1 MSKLAETPFSLVCTI
16 TRADASDI
24 QAMRGSLISETES
37 RSSDEH
43 TFSFR
48 LDEANAKDLRAMW
61 NTRIRGLIAA
71 DEILQAIESAGS
83 STKDD
88 SKEA

>member
-1 MSKLAETPFSLVCTI
+1 MAETPFSLVCTI
-16 TRADASDI
+16 RRADATDI
-24 QAMRGSLISETES
+24 QAMRDSLISETES
-37 RSSDEH
+37 LKH
-43 TFSFR
+43 NQNTFSFR

-71 DEILQAIESAGS
+71 DEILQAIETAGS

-88 SKEA
+88 SIDA

>member
-1 MSKLAETPFSLVCTI
+1 MIIMAETPFSLVCTI
-16 TRADASDI
+16 SRSNASDI
-24 QAMRGSLISETES
+24 QAMRDSLVSETES
-37 RSSDEH
+37 ESFELN

-48 LDEANAKDLRAMW
+48 LNEANAKDLRAMW

-83 STKDD
+83 STKDN
-88 SKEA
+88 SKDA

>member
-1 MSKLAETPFSLVCTI
+1 MVVAGTPYSLVCVVTQ
-16 TRADASDI
+16 TDADDL
-24 QAMRGSLISETES
+24 QALRDSLVSETES
-37 RSSDEH
+37 QLVDSN
-43 TFSFR
+43 SFCFELR
-48 LDEANAKDLRAMW
+48 EQNAKDLRAMW

-88 SKEA
+88 SVQA

>member
-1 MSKLAETPFSLVCTI
+1 MAETPFTLVCTI
-16 TRADASDI
+16 SRDDVADI
-24 QAMRGSLISETES
+24 QAMRDSLISETTSAMVSEN
-37 RSSDEH
+37 

-48 LDEANAKDLRAMW
+48 LDEANAKDMRAMW

-71 DEILQAIESAGS
+71 DEILQAIETAGS

-88 SKEA
+88 SSNA

>member
-1 MSKLAETPFSLVCTI
+1 MIQLAETPFSLVCTI
-16 TRADASDI
+16 TRANASHI
-24 QAMRGSLISETES
+24 QAMRDSLVSETES
-37 RSSDEH
+37 QANDEQS
-43 TFSFR
+43 FSFQ

-71 DEILQAIESAGS
+71 DEILQAIETAGS

-88 SKEA
+88 STKA

>member
-1 MSKLAETPFSLVCTI
+1 MAETPFSLLCTI

-24 QAMRGSLISETES
+24 RAMRDSLVSETES
-37 RSSDEH
+37 QATDDH

-71 DEILQAIESAGS
+71 DEILQAIQSAGS

-88 SKEA
+88 SMEA

>member
-1 MSKLAETPFSLVCTI
+1 MAETPFSLVCTI
-16 TRADASDI
+16 FRSNAADI
-24 QAMRGSLISETES
+24 QAMRDSLVSETES
-37 RSSDEH
+37 ESFEDD

-83 STKDD
+83 STKDN

>member
-1 MSKLAETPFSLVCTI
+1 MAETPFSLVCTI
-16 TRADASDI
+16 SRSSASDI
-24 QAMRGSLISETES
+24 QAMRDSLVSETES
-37 RSSDEH
+37 ESSEDN

-48 LDEANAKDLRAMW
+48 LNEANAKDLRAMW

-83 STKDD
+83 STKDN

>member
-1 MSKLAETPFSLVCTI
+1 MAETPFSLVCTI
-16 TRADASDI
+16 SRSNASDI
-24 QAMRGSLISETES
+24 QAMRDSLVSETES
-37 RSSDEH
+37 ESSEDN

-48 LDEANAKDLRAMW
+48 LNEANVKDLRAMW

-83 STKDD
+83 STKDN

>member
-1 MSKLAETPFSLVCTI
+1 MQ
-16 TRADASDI
+16 D
-24 QAMRGSLISETES
+24 SLISETES
-37 RSSDEH
+37 TSIDDC

-83 STKDD
+83 STKDNSMD
-88 SKEA
+88 S

>member
-1 MSKLAETPFSLVCTI
+1 MSMAETPFSLVCTI
-16 TRADASDI
+16 RRLDSDDIRAFQD
-24 QAMRGSLISETES
+24 SLISETQS
-37 RSSDEH
+37 TTIDENS
-43 TFSFR
+43 FSFR

-71 DEILQAIESAGS
+71 DEILQAIETAGS
-83 STKDD
+83 STKGD

>member
-1 MSKLAETPFSLVCTI
+1 MAETPFSLVCTI

-24 QAMRGSLISETES
+24 QAMRDSLISETES
-37 RSSDEH
+37 RASDEH

-88 SKEA
+88 SKVA

>member
-1 MSKLAETPFSLVCTI
+1 MSVLAETPFSLLCTI

-24 QAMRGSLISETES
+24 RAMRDSLISETES
-37 RSSDEH
+37 QASDDH

-88 SKEA
+88 SKET

>member
-1 MSKLAETPFSLVCTI
+1 MRRLAETPFSLVCTI
-16 TRADASDI
+16 RRADAADI
-24 QAMRGSLISETES
+24 QAMRDSLASETES
-37 RSSDEH
+37 ESVDAN
-43 TFSFR
+43 TFAFQ
-48 LDEANAKDLRAMW
+48 LQEANAKDLRAMW

-88 SKEA
+88 SKDV

>member
-1 MSKLAETPFSLVCTI
+1 MRDSLV
-16 TRADASDI
+16 SD
-24 QAMRGSLISETES
+24 TES
-37 RSSDEH
+37 ESFEDD

-83 STKDD
+83 STKDN

>member
-1 MSKLAETPFSLVCTI
+1 MAETPFTLVCTI
-16 TRADASDI
+16 SRDDVADI
-24 QAMRGSLISETES
+24 QAMRDSLVSETT
-37 RSSDEH
+37 SSMVSEN

-48 LDEANAKDLRAMW
+48 LDEANAKDMRAMW

-71 DEILQAIESAGS
+71 DEILQAIETAGS

-88 SKEA
+88 SSDA

>member
-1 MSKLAETPFSLVCTI
+1 MAETPFSLVCTI
-16 TRADASDI
+16 RRADATDI
-24 QAMRGSLISETES
+24 QAMRDSLISETES
-37 RSSDEH
+37 VKGNQN

-71 DEILQAIESAGS
+71 DEILQAIETAGS

-88 SKEA
+88 S

>member
-1 MSKLAETPFSLVCTI
+1 MAETPFSLVCTI
-16 TRADASDI
+16 RRADATDI
-24 QAMRGSLISETES
+24 QAMRDSLISETES
-37 RSSDEH
+37 LKH
-43 TFSFR
+43 NQNTFSFR

-71 DEILQAIESAGS
+71 DEILQAIETAGS

-88 SKEA
+88 SKGA

>member
-1 MSKLAETPFSLVCTI
+1 MAETPFSIVCTI
-16 TRADASDI
+16 SRSNASDI
-24 QAMRGSLISETES
+24 QAMRDSLVSETES
-37 RSSDEH
+37 ESFEDD

-83 STKDD
+83 STKDN

>member
-1 MSKLAETPFSLVCTI
+1 MAETPFSLVCSI
-16 TRADASDI
+16 TRANATDI
-24 QAMRGSLISETES
+24 QAMRDSLVSETES
-37 RSSDEH
+37 H
-43 TFSFR
+43 MAGKNTFSFR

-71 DEILQAIESAGS
+71 DEILQAIETAGS

-88 SKEA
+88 SSSA

>member
-1 MSKLAETPFSLVCTI
+1 MVVAGTPYSLVCVVTQ
-16 TRADASDI
+16 TNADDL
-24 QAMRGSLISETES
+24 QALRDSLVSETES
-37 RSSDEH
+37 KLVDSNS
-43 TFSFR
+43 FSFE
-48 LDEANAKDLRAMW
+48 LHEQNAKDLRAMW

-88 SKEA
+88 SVQA

>member
-1 MSKLAETPFSLVCTI
+1 MSKLAETPFSVVCTI

-24 QAMRGSLISETES
+24 QAMRDSLISETES
-37 RSSDEH
+37 RASDEH

-88 SKEA
+88 SMEA

>member
-1 MSKLAETPFSLVCTI
+1 MRDSLV
-16 TRADASDI
+16 
-24 QAMRGSLISETES
+24 SETES
-37 RSSDEH
+37 ESFEDD

-83 STKDD
+83 STKDN
-88 SKEA
+88 SKGA

>member
-1 MSKLAETPFSLVCTI
+1 MAETPFSLVCTI
-16 TRADASDI
+16 SRSNASDI
-24 QAMRGSLISETES
+24 QAMRDSLVSETES
-37 RSSDEH
+37 ESFELN

-48 LDEANAKDLRAMW
+48 LNEANAKDLRAMW

-83 STKDD
+83 STKDN
-88 SKEA
+88 SKDA